1 LPKRGIGAKSD
12 EMRAAAHIRAGA
24 DNRSVPR
31 ARALSVVLL
40 VAILAACGTKGTTY
54 AIAKTRS
61 CLAAHGASIGAPAG
75 DVVASTATGGAFRAS
90 LVGNS
95 VTLAFGTTVADANSI
110 DAAYRRFAGKN
121 VGIDQV
127 LFQQGNAVMLWHL
140 APQGDD
146 AGVLACLKS

>member
-1 LPKRGIGAKSD
+1 
-12 EMRAAAHIRAGA
+12 
-24 DNRSVPR
+24 
-31 ARALSVVLL
+31 
-40 VAILAACGTKGTTY
+40 VAILSACGAKGTIYTTS
-54 AIAKTRS
+54 KTRN
-61 CLAAHGASIGAPAG
+61 CLAAHGASIEAPAG

-95 VTLAFGTTVADANSI
+95 VTLAFGATVADANSI

-140 APQGDD
+140 PPHGDE
-146 AGVLACLKS
+146 AGILSCLKS

>member
-1 LPKRGIGAKSD
+1 MPATAQIKA
-12 EMRAAAHIRAGA
+12 A
-24 DNRSVPR
+24 DNHGAHR
-31 ARALSVVLL
+31 ARGLSIVLL
-40 VAILAACGTKGTTY
+40 AAILTACGTKGTIY
-54 AIAKTRS
+54 ATTKTRS
-61 CLAAHGASIGAPAG
+61 CLAAHGASIGPPAG
-75 DVVASTATGGAFRAS
+75 DVVASTATGGAFRAT

-140 APQGDD
+140 PPNGDES
-146 AGVLACLKS
+146 GILACLKS

>member
-1 LPKRGIGAKSD
+1 MPAAVENGAADARGSRRTG
-12 EMRAAAHIRAGA
+12 G
-24 DNRSVPR
+24 
-31 ARALSVVLL
+31 LLLVLL
-40 VAILAACGTKGTTY
+40 VAMLTACGTKGTVYTTT
-54 AIAKTRS
+54 KTRS
-61 CLAAHGASIGAPAG
+61 CLATHGASIGAPVG

-95 VTLAFGTTVADANSI
+95 VTLAFGATVADANSI

-140 APQGDD
+140 PPNGDE
-146 AGVLACLKS
+146 AGILACLKS